1 MFDLFQENILK
12 SFSLNELYQ
21 QCKTNPIKKRK
32 KNKKDLEV
40 EGEDVDGDKEKSE

>member
-1 MFDLFQENILK
+1 MLK

-32 KNKKDLEV
+32 KNKKELE
-40 EGEDVDGDKEKSE
+40 EEEDGGDKEKKE